1 MSSIAIVIPCYN
13 ETKRL
18 KKESILDLYY
28 KTNADIFLVNDGS
41 KDNTL
46 ALLYE
51 ISNDKPDRIKVIH
64 HTTNL
69 GKANTIN
76 QAIRSIIGNNYDY
89 IGYFDAD
96 FSTPVSE
103 IVRMLEMTEKLKPD
117 FLVGSR
123 IALLQSDIQRKRYRH
138 YIGRIIVSIINFKH
152 HLGIYDTQCGAK
164 IFSKKIIDIAFSKP
178 FKTKWLFDIEI
189 FIRLKNAELLS
200 GGYEMPLQHWK
211 DVAGSK
217 LSWKSITK
225 VLREILIIYN
235 I

>member
-76 QAIRSIIGNNYDY
+76 QAIRSIVGNNYDY

-103 IVRMLEMTEKLKPD
+103 IVRMLEMTEKIKPD

-164 IFSKKIIDIAFSKP
+164 IFSKKIIDTAFSKP

-189 FIRLKNAELLS
+189 FIRLKNAGLLS